1 MVEEGFHYVDKT
13 GYIRVLEG
21 MSNSYLFYMRPRR
34 FGKSLLVSMLMH
46 YYGEQH
52 RGDFERL
59 FGAYDI
65 GRNPTSLANRY
76 LTLSFD
82 FSGIDTSTRKGVEAG
97 FLRNLL
103 EGIQYFLLAY
113 PQYFNAEEE
122 QKRFEKLQNPVDAIK
137 QLFLLV
143 KAKAPDKQVY
153 LFIDEYDHFANEILA
168 YDFDYFREI
177 LSTQGF
183 VRKFYEAIKTATA
196 SGVVARFFGTGV
208 MPLTLD
214 SMTSGFNIATNATTD
229 RWLGA
234 MMGFRETDVRT
245 ILEGIEAPP
254 DKFDDMLRDMKV
266 WYDGYRFHEN
276 SEEPLYNANM
286 VLYFAE
292 HYRRNQRYP
301 QNMLDGNVASD
312 YQKVGRLFR
321 LVNPELNLGV
331 LQEIVGQGYTEAN
344 LIELY
349 NFDLA
354 WSRDHFISL
363 LYYLGYLTLAP
374 SDNFSKRF
382 AVPNYVIRE
391 LYFQYFLEV
400 QLQRAD
406 MDRSALNLS
415 SIGSALALQNDP
427 KPFAALLGDILKNLA
442 DRDKVG
448 FSEKHAKAVAVA
460 ILHTANVFFIKSEYP
475 LQGGYLDILLLQ
487 RPQYRP
493 HHQMAIELKYLAK
506 KDEADLENAVREGK
520 AQLARYKQ
528 DPQLASLERLKAWL
542 LVFVGNEPRAWEEV

>member
-65 GRNPTSLANRY
+65 GRNPTPLANRY

-208 MPLTLD
+208 MPITLD
-214 SMTSGFNIATNATTD
+214 SMTSGFNITTNVTNNPRLQGLA
-229 RWLGA
+229 
-234 MMGFRETDVRT
+234 GFYEQDVRG
-245 ILEGIEAPP
+245 ILDGIGVAPALAP
-254 DKFDDMLRDMKV
+254 SVLADMRA
-266 WYDGYRFHEN
+266 WYDGYLFNHRSTDHIFN
-276 SEEPLYNANM
+276 PNM
-286 VLYFAE
+286 VLYFADCYQQFQE
-292 HYRRNQRYP
+292 YP

-321 LVNPELNLGV
+321 LANPELNLGV
-331 LQEIVGQGYTEAN
+331 LQEIVDQGYTEAN

-349 NFDLA
+349 NFD
-354 WSRDHFISL
+354 
-363 LYYLGYLTLAP
+363 
-374 SDNFSKRF
+374 
-382 AVPNYVIRE
+382 
-391 LYFQYFLEV
+391 
-400 QLQRAD
+400 
-406 MDRSALNLS
+406 
-415 SIGSALALQNDP
+415 
-427 KPFAALLGDILKNLA
+427 
-442 DRDKVG
+442 
-448 FSEKHAKAVAVA
+448 
-460 ILHTANVFFIKSEYP
+460 
-475 LQGGYLDILLLQ
+475 
-487 RPQYRP
+487 
-493 HHQMAIELKYLAK
+493 
-506 KDEADLENAVREGK
+506 
-520 AQLARYKQ
+520 
-528 DPQLASLERLKAWL
+528 
-542 LVFVGNEPRAWEEV
+542 